1 MVQWTTPG
9 DAIRLLRAGMR
20 IFVGS
25 ASGTPSDLLAALA
38 DSGIEDV
45 ELFYFVLGDF
55 DIEAMLARAPL
66 VKHRPLYVGRP
77 LSRSLLGD
85 RVSYVPISAAA
96 GRKVGL

>member
-66 VKHRPLYVGRP
+66 VKHRPLYVGRRFVP
-77 LSRSLLGD
+77 VAAGRSRQLRADL
-85 RVSYVPISAAA
+85 AAA